1 VASSAQDCSDTA
13 RTLIE
18 VEGRLIYYI
27 PNSFTPDGDDY
38 NQTFKPVFTTG
49 YDVNNFTMLIFNRWG
64 EIVFESHD
72 ANAGWDGTY
81 GVDSDKIV
89 EGTYVWKIEFK
100 TSKSDERK
108 SLIGHVT
115 LIK

>member
-1 VASSAQDCSDTA
+1 
-13 RTLIE
+13 